1 MATFSNQAS
10 LRIGGAVTNSNVV
23 TGEITNGIELVKLA
37 VSADYGAGESV
48 TYLVSLRNDT
58 AIPYNDVTVTDDL
71 GAFTLIGGTDLI
83 VPLDYIDGSLVYL
96 VNGVISEGLT
106 VLAGPPLTI
115 SGINIPAGGTV
126 TLIYEGRVND
136 LAPLAEGSQII
147 NTVNAGLCES
157 QIATAT
163 VAVRSES
170 QLSIAKSVSS
180 TVVTD
185 CELAYTFV
193 IQNTGNA
200 AVVATDN
207 LIVSDVF
214 NPILKNIE
222 VTLDGVTLE
231 EGVGYTYD
239 ELTGVFST
247 TEGAIAV
254 PAATYT
260 RDPAT
265 GAVTTTPGSVVLT
278 VSGTV

>member
-96 VNGVISEGLT
+96 VNGVITEGLT

-136 LAPLAEGSQII
+136 LAPLAEGSQIT

-214 NPILKNIE
+214 TPILKNIE

-260 RDPAT
+260 RDPAHI
-265 GAVTTTPGSVVLT
+265 
-278 VSGTV
+278 